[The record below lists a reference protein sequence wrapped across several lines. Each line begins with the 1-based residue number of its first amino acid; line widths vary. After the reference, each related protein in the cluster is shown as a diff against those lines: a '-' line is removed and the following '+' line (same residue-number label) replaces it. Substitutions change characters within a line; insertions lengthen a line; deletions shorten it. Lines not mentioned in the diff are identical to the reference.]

1 MRRGKPDFW
10 LILIAFILMG
20 FGLVMVFSASYYKG
34 LTDYGDSYYF
44 FKRQLIWAVAG
55 LFLFFVTANIPY
67 TFYRRFVGTIL
78 LISILLLIAV
88 LIPGVGV
95 EVKGAR
101 RWIELGPMSF
111 QPSELV
117 KLSALIYTAS
127 IMTKKQPVMDS
138 FKRAV
143 LPPLIVLGLLCS
155 LIVIEPHY
163 STTII
168 ILSSCMVVI
177 FCAGLRFRHFLF
189 LASTG
194 IPVLMWVMIMEP
206 YRIKRLATLFNPWKN
221 PTADGYQII
230 QSLYAIGPGGLT
242 GSGLGNSIQKMAY
255 LPEAHTD
262 FIFAIVAEELGFI
275 GGTLLITLFIALILR
290 GIRISLRAPDQFGML
305 LGIGITSL
313 IGIEALFN
321 LGVVTAMLPV
331 TGVPLPFIS
340 YGGSSLMLGMASL
353 GILLNIS
360 RYTDIPAK
368 QKKPQGPV
376 SVPGR

>member
-1 MRRGKPDFW
+1 
-10 LILIAFILMG
+10 
-20 FGLVMVFSASYYKG
+20 
-34 LTDYGDSYYF
+34 
-44 FKRQLIWAVAG
+44 
-55 LFLFFVTANIPY
+55 
-67 TFYRRFVGTIL
+67 
-78 LISILLLIAV
+78 
-88 LIPGVGV
+88 
-95 EVKGAR
+95 
-101 RWIELGPMSF
+101 
-111 QPSELV
+111 
-117 KLSALIYTAS
+117 
-127 IMTKKQPVMDS
+127 MDS